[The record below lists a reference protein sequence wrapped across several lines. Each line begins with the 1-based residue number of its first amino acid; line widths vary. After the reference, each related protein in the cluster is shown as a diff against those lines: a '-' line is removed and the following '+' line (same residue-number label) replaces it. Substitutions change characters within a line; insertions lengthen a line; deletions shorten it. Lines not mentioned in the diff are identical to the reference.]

1 MNRRKWLGL
10 SLGAGAG
17 LALEPR
23 LLWAARQQLITRAIP
38 STGERL
44 PIVGLGS
51 SATFRQV
58 ARSEDVSALR
68 GVLRT
73 MVERGG
79 RVFDTAPSYGASEE
93 VAGRIAG
100 EENLTDRIFWATKMN
115 VQGPAGTLDPA
126 VARQQME
133 ASLQRIGKRP
143 LDLIQVHGLAGAPTQ
158 VGMLRE
164 MKQSGRIRYIGVTT
178 TSPQQYEQLQQI
190 MRAEPLDFIGID
202 YAVDNRDIEEH
213 ILPLAQDRGIGV
225 MVYMPFGRARLWSR
239 IGDRPLPDWAQE
251 FDAHS
256 WAQFMIKYV
265 ASHPAVTVVTP
276 STSKPDNMAD
286 NVGAAFGR
294 LPDEAMRRRMAEYAD
309 ALPAAPAAAGPAPA
323 GPAVV
328 VPAAILDRYAG
339 VYETASGFTL
349 TLRRAGA
356 GLVAQPASMPEAA
369 LVAQSETRFRDP
381 RGPVHRVPARRRR
394 HGDRSH
400 PGAGQPAHAGSARPV
415 AAGEVVGATDTLR
428 ARNRRGRSSCDR
440 RT

>member
-1 MNRRKWLGL
+1 MMNRRQWLGL
-10 SLGAGAG
+10 SLGAGAA

-23 LLWAARQQLITRAIP
+23 LLWAAKQQLITRAIP

-58 ARSEDVSALR
+58 ADSEDVSALR
-68 GVLRT
+68 GVFRT

-79 RVFDTAPSYGASEE
+79 GVFDTAPSYGASEE
-93 VAGRIAG
+93 VAGRIAR

-115 VQGPAGTLDPA
+115 GVQGPAGTLDPA
-126 VARQQME
+126 VARKQME
-133 ASLQRIGKRP
+133 TSLQRISKRP
-143 LDLIQVHGLAGAPTQ
+143 LDLIQVHGLADASTQ
-158 VGMLRE
+158 LGMLKE
-164 MKQSGRIRYIGVTT
+164 MKQSGQIRYIGVTT

-190 MRAEPLDFIGID
+190 MRAERLDFIGID

-225 MVYMPFGRARLWSR
+225 MVYMPFGRTRLWSR

-276 STSKPDNMAD
+276 STSKPSNMAD
-286 NVGAAFGR
+286 NMGAALGR

-309 ALPAAPAAAGPAPA
+309 ALPAAPVVAPTPP

-328 VPAAILDRYAG
+328 LPAAILDRYVG
-339 VYETASGFTL
+339 VYETESGFTL
-349 TLRRAGA
+349 TFRRVGE
-356 GLVAQPASMPEAA
+356 GLVAQPTNMSEAT
-369 LVAQSETRFRDP
+369 LVAQSETRFWDP
-381 RGPVHRVPARRRR
+381 RGPIIEFQLDGEGTATGLILEQGGQRTPA
-394 HGDRSH
+394 
-400 PGAGQPAHAGSARPV
+400 ARI
-415 AAGEVVGATDTLR
+415 R
-428 ARNRRGRSSCDR
+428 
-440 RT
+440 

>member
-1 MNRRKWLGL
+1 MMNRRQWLGL
-10 SLGAGAG
+10 SLGAGAT

-58 ARSEDVSALR
+58 AESDDASAVR

-79 RVFDTAPSYGASEE
+79 RVFDTAPSYGASED
-93 VAGRIAG
+93 VAGRIAR
-100 EENLTDRIFWATKMN
+100 EENLTDGIFWATKMN
-115 VQGPAGTLDPA
+115 GVQGSAGTLDPA
-126 VARQQME
+126 VARKQME
-133 ASLQRIGKRP
+133 TSLQRIGKRP
-143 LDLIQVHGLAGAPTQ
+143 LDLIQVHGLAAASTQ
-158 VGMLRE
+158 LGMLKE
-164 MKQSGRIRYIGVTT
+164 MKQSGQIRYIGVTT
-178 TSPQQYEQLQQI
+178 TAPQQYDELQQL

-225 MVYMPFGRARLWSR
+225 MVYMPFGRTRLWSR

-276 STSKPDNMAD
+276 STSKPTNMAD
-286 NVGAAFGR
+286 NMGAAVGR
-294 LPDEAMRRRMAEYAD
+294 LPDQAMRRRMAEFAD
-309 ALPAAPAAAGPAPA
+309 ALPAAPQPQAPQPPV
-323 GPAVV
+323 PAVAL
-328 VPAAILDRYAG
+328 PAAILDRYVG
-339 VYETASGFTL
+339 VYETESGFTL
-349 TLRRAGA
+349 TLRRVGA
-356 GLVAQPASMPEAA
+356 GLGAQPGNMPEAV
-369 LVAQSETRFRDP
+369 LVAQSETRFWDP
-381 RGPVHRVPARRRR
+381 RGPILEFELDREGTVTGLIVVQGGQRIPAKRVK
-394 HGDRSH
+394 
-400 PGAGQPAHAGSARPV
+400 
-415 AAGEVVGATDTLR
+415 
-428 ARNRRGRSSCDR
+428 
-440 RT
+440 